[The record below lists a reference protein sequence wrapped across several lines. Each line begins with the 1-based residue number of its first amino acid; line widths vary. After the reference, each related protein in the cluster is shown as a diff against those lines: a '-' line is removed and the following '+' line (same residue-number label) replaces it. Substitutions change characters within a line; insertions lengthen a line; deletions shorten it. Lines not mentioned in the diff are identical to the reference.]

1 MTLVVKP
8 LREVFGKALEEAF
21 SQVPLAERIEL
32 TKSALAPFS
41 LPEETLLE
49 AASTGVFH
57 GYIPSRYGYPLFF
70 TRYGSTVLQARK
82 VFEPFSSPSPSGEGW
97 VREDPTRPLSRPP
110 QRYPEPFPKPLLE
123 GVERALALVANG
135 EGVAPPPPFTEPVVF
150 FGTLV
155 RAGDLVL
162 APFGVF
168 DERFDDVDYRLLLL
182 GQGGAVVVDPLPVDA
197 FKASKELY
205 ARKEEAWELLKK
217 ATTDILEERPVRLP
231 EEALVA
237 LLEGEDLSGE
247 LAIEA
252 LRNQKLFRFLGPSFG

>member
-1 MTLVVKP
+1 MALVVEP
-8 LREVFGKALEEAF
+8 LREVLKEALEEAF
-21 SQVPLAERIEL
+21 SRVPLSERIEL

-41 LPEETLLE
+41 LPEEALLE

-82 VFEPFSSPSPSGEGW
+82 VFEPLSGPGISGEGW
-97 VREDPTRPLSRPP
+97 VREDPTRPLSSPP
-110 QRYPEPFPKPLLE
+110 QRHPGPFPKPLLE
-123 GVERALALVANG
+123 GLGQALALVANR

-150 FGTLV
+150 FGTLM

-168 DERFDDVDYRLLLL
+168 DERFDDVDHRLLVL
-182 GQGGAVVVDPLPVDA
+182 GQGGAVVVDPLPIDTLRV
-197 FKASKELY
+197 SKELY
-205 ARKEEAWELLKK
+205 ARKEEAWGLLKK
-217 ATTDILEERPVRLP
+217 VIIDILEEKPAHLP
-231 EEALVA
+231 EKALVT

-247 LAIEA
+247 LAVEA
-252 LRNQKLFRFLGPSFG
+252 LRNQKLFRFLGPSLG